1 MPQPPITDADLG
13 FVGVNGRTDPALT
26 KQGLVSSAKNRRF
39 VNGVATTRKGV
50 KILPWSNKA
59 SGYYENKA
67 YSNGDIVRYSGLKI
81 TSSSGGDAS
90 TAVVTAEG
98 PDYEAYNGVTPAAN
112 AGPSSN
118 RLAGPYFERTNLNS
132 GSEQG
137 QLPVTA
143 YAYSEGPPSTVGVTV
158 NTSYWTDKGSL
169 VFKYGSVLG
178 AGVFRTPND
187 IEYLIV
193 ATTTGVFLN
202 QENNASEELKVDG
215 KLYKATADA
224 THYSSLI
231 SGSHDA
237 VSFVQCFDKLIMFRG
252 VDDEPLQLE
261 ENLSGFVTIGKEES
275 EDVDENPEGTG
286 LDRIPN
292 AETGVY
298 FGNRLIIPHGKDE
311 LAVSDYLNYTAYEP
325 TRSSLRVNVGSSDKL
340 NAVFKFDP
348 QTLLVFKT
356 GSIYAV
362 RNLYGDLSGSFL
374 DLVTDQYGL
383 KAPKSLAAAG
393 KDLIFLSDQRGVVSL
408 QMTESGQT
416 QGVDVPLSEPISNI
430 IKNINWPYAHRA
442 VGVYHDNKYYL
453 AVPLK
458 GLNGDNPKENNAVL
472 VYDFINKAWAGIDH
486 GDAIGKLTGNTW
498 SGIREW
504 ILKEYRG
511 AKRLFFVSSDGTL
524 GLYDDPMFGGY
535 LDEII
540 NTTTNKVEE
549 KTIST
554 ELVTRGYTG
563 STPDMKRFQAV
574 SIGIETWNPNL
585 SISVL
590 VDGVEESVDLVTNK
604 KFDRTKY
611 QTFADSDYVATN
623 ANNDFHKANRQD
635 YSVVVKDSDSTS
647 FKIGSNG
654 ITPDLKQS
662 WMDRY
667 RFTKEGR
674 FAQVKITTQ
683 ADTNQYGV
691 VDVKEITLLGNQ
703 RSRTITSE
711 AV

>member
-1 MPQPPITDADLG
+1 M
-13 FVGVNGRTDPALT
+13 
-26 KQGLVSSAKNRRF
+26 
-39 VNGVATTRKGV
+39 
-50 KILPWSNKA
+50 
-59 SGYYENKA
+59 
-67 YSNGDIVRYSGLKI
+67 
-81 TSSSGGDAS
+81 
-90 TAVVTAEG
+90 
-98 PDYEAYNGVTPAAN
+98 
-112 AGPSSN
+112 
-118 RLAGPYFERTNLNS
+118 
-132 GSEQG
+132 
-137 QLPVTA
+137 
-143 YAYSEGPPSTVGVTV
+143 
-158 NTSYWTDKGSL
+158 
-169 VFKYGSVLG
+169 
-178 AGVFRTPND
+178 
-187 IEYLIV
+187 
-193 ATTTGVFLN
+193 
-202 QENNASEELKVDG
+202 
-215 KLYKATADA
+215 
-224 THYSSLI
+224 
-231 SGSHDA
+231 
-237 VSFVQCFDKLIMFRG
+237 
-252 VDDEPLQLE
+252 E
-261 ENLSGFVTIGKEES
+261 ENLSGFSRVGKTNS
-275 EDVDENPEGTG
+275 EDVDENPNGTG
-286 LDRIPN
+286 LESIPN

-486 GDAIGKLTGNTW
+486 GEAIGKLTGNTW

-535 LDEII
+535 LDEVI

-590 VDGVEESVDLVTNK
+590 VDGVEESIDLVTNK

-635 YSVVVKDSDSTS
+635 YSIAVPFVT
-647 FKIGSNG
+647 GSNG
-654 ITPDLKQS
+654 FTPDLKQS

>member
-90 TAVVTAEG
+90 TAVVTAT
-98 PDYEAYNGVTPAAN
+98 EAYNGVTPAAN

-118 RLAGPYFERTNLNS
+118 RLAGPYFERTASNS
-132 GSEQG
+132 GTT

-143 YAYSEGPPSTVGVTV
+143 YNSSGPSVTV
-158 NTSYWTDKGSL
+158 NTANWTDKGSL

-215 KLYKATADA
+215 KLYKAATDDA
-224 THYSSLI
+224 TNYSSLI

-237 VSFVQCFDKLIMFRG
+237 VAFVQCFDKLIMFRG

-261 ENLSGFVTIGKEES
+261 ENLSGFSRVGKTNS
-275 EDVDENPEGTG
+275 EDVDENPNGTG
-286 LDRIPN
+286 LESIPH

-486 GDAIGKLTGNTW
+486 GEAIGKLTGNTW

-535 LDEII
+535 LDEVI

-574 SIGIETWNPNL
+574 SIGIESWNPNL

-590 VDGVEESVDLVTNK
+590 VDGVEESIDLVTNK

-635 YSVVVKDSDSTS
+635 YSIVVKDSDSTS

-654 ITPDLKQS
+654 FTPDLKQS

>member
-81 TSSSGGDAS
+81 TSSSGGDNN
-90 TAVVTAEG
+90 TAVVTAT
-98 PDYEAYNGVTPAAN
+98 EAYNGVTPAAN

-118 RLAGPYFERTNLNS
+118 RFAGPYFQRTANNS
-132 GSEQG
+132 DATE
-137 QLPVTA
+137 LPVTA
-143 YAYSEGPPSTVGVTV
+143 YNSSGPSVTV
-158 NTSYWTDKGSL
+158 NTANWTDKGSL
-169 VFKYGSVLG
+169 VFKYGTVLG

-261 ENLSGFVTIGKEES
+261 ENLSGFSRVGKTNS
-275 EDVDENPEGTG
+275 EDVDENPNGTG
-286 LDRIPN
+286 LESIPN

-486 GDAIGKLTGNTW
+486 GEAIGKLTGNTW

-535 LDEII
+535 LDEVI

-590 VDGVEESVDLVTNK
+590 VDGVEESIDLVTNK

-635 YSVVVKDSDSTS
+635 YSIAVPFVT
-647 FKIGSNG
+647 GSNG

-683 ADTNQYGV
+683 ADTDQYGV

>member
-1 MPQPPITDADLG
+1 MPQPPITDTDLG

-26 KQGLVSSAKNRRF
+26 KEGLVSSAKNRRF

-81 TSSSGGDAS
+81 NNASGGDGN
-90 TAVVTAEG
+90 TVVVTAT
-98 PDYEAYNGVTPAAN
+98 EAYNGVTPAAN

-118 RLAGPYFERTNLNS
+118 RFAGPYFQRTASNS
-132 GSEQG
+132 GATE
-137 QLPVTA
+137 LPVTA
-143 YAYSEGPPSTVGVTV
+143 YNSSGPSVTV
-158 NTSYWTDKGSL
+158 NTANWTDKGSL

-215 KLYKATADA
+215 KLYNATADA

-261 ENLSGFVTIGKEES
+261 ENLSGFSRVGKTNS
-275 EDVDENPEGTG
+275 EDVDENPNGTG
-286 LDRIPN
+286 LESIPN

-486 GDAIGKLTGNTW
+486 GEAIGKLSGNTW

-535 LDEII
+535 LDEVI

-590 VDGVEESVDLVTNK
+590 VDGVEESIDLVTNK

-635 YSVVVKDSDSTS
+635 YSIAIPFVT
-647 FKIGSNG
+647 GSNG
-654 ITPDLKQS
+654 FTPDLKQS